1 MNTKARKRLRL
12 IGLLMVASLAILLT
26 FIGKWLNNQYT
37 EEKEVL
43 RTKLESIYD
52 DTYEAIADSI
62 FENTLENNFTKKEV
76 LQNINKENS
85 KNTNTTI
92 ISAQF
97 GDTNEHMYPSDTE
110 AARTAKIISRGLRSF
125 MIKIQDGDTSSFK
138 KLPFDEV
145 DSNRVRNEFV
155 QAIKHKKIGALV
167 SWSDQPRSLILNIH
181 GHNNWEMGF
190 VTNYQS
196 LVIKKISPQI
206 GFSIFMLL
214 LCVSA
219 FGLAYTKTK
228 KQIALAEQ
236 KDDFISNM
244 SHELKTPVAT
254 AKVAIEALQKYD
266 ALNDAN
272 KSKDYLQM
280 ATWEIER
287 LETLVSNV
295 LSNVQLQNG
304 TMEILKQHTEIN
316 KIIQEV
322 ITNTQPL
329 FIAKSKQLIY
339 INDETDI
346 MLNIDTLHLQGTI
359 HNILDNA
366 LKYGGDKTIV
376 TLNKSQNNVQITIAD
391 NGVGIP
397 DEYKNTIFEKF
408 FRVPSGNIHDVKGYG
423 LGLSYAKYVVEAHGG
438 NISLQDSETGGA
450 SFIIRF
456 PTNEN

>member
-1 MNTKARKRLRL
+1 
-12 IGLLMVASLAILLT
+12 
-26 FIGKWLNNQYT
+26 
-37 EEKEVL
+37 
-43 RTKLESIYD
+43 
-52 DTYEAIADSI
+52 
-62 FENTLENNFTKKEV
+62 
-76 LQNINKENS
+76 
-85 KNTNTTI
+85 
-92 ISAQF
+92 
-97 GDTNEHMYPSDTE
+97 
-110 AARTAKIISRGLRSF
+110 
-125 MIKIQDGDTSSFK
+125 
-138 KLPFDEV
+138 
-145 DSNRVRNEFV
+145 
-155 QAIKHKKIGALV
+155 
-167 SWSDQPRSLILNIH
+167 
-181 GHNNWEMGF
+181 
-190 VTNYQS
+190 
-196 LVIKKISPQI
+196 
-206 GFSIFMLL
+206 MLL

-219 FGLAYTKTK
+219 FGLAYTTTK